1 MAKEETSPTEEF
13 VVYEDGSFALWVDA
27 DDLEQFREKWSKYRE
42 LIDFYVGMV
51 KKEAKTKK

>member
-13 VVYEDGSFALWVDA
+13 VVYEDGSFALFVDA
-27 DDLEQFREKWSKYRE
+27 DDLEQFREKWSRYRE

-51 KKEAKTKK
+51 KKEAEKP